1 MISSMHIDN
10 TNNDILIPG
19 EGPTQRLDYS
29 TLTVEAKYRINFTQ
43 SGEKFFLK
51 VYVLRKQ

>member
-10 TNNDILIPG
+10 KNNDILIPG

-43 SGEKFFLK
+43 SGEKIFLK
-51 VYVLRKQ
+51 VYILRKQ